1 MTRLDILQKIDDLQ
15 SEHKNSTKN
24 RKIEIDQE
32 IKNLGKLLESPQKV
46 TKLLEKG
53 EDLTF
58 NEIEQLLEHVTI
70 ADVAKALGVSR
81 SWLIGYL
88 KRHRSPAEVK
98 KYSPPK

>member
-1 MTRLDILQKIDDLQ
+1 
-15 SEHKNSTKN
+15 
-24 RKIEIDQE
+24 
-32 IKNLGKLLESPQKV
+32 
-46 TKLLEKG
+46 LEKG

-98 KYSPPK
+98 KYSPPKKLKKRKKRKYDLDALLKQAHENGVMISSGGLYQRLHKGMSKQE